1 MGVDVRVHV
10 TTDDSEGNRA
20 PTPCWTAGGLSP
32 RGACLLDF
40 TSARLRP
47 WLTLTPLTLPARG
60 EMTQGIT
67 SRRRFR
73 TSPMAAPVAQPTV
86 SIRWRPCP
94 RANRVQ
100 LPAVLGRTNE
110 LCVCRCS
117 HDGDGWDRVQG
128 LTVITQRRVLLAV
141 TSFGFVTLY

>member
-1 MGVDVRVHV
+1 
-10 TTDDSEGNRA
+10 
-20 PTPCWTAGGLSP
+20 
-32 RGACLLDF
+32 
-40 TSARLRP
+40 
-47 WLTLTPLTLPARG
+47 
-60 EMTQGIT
+60 
-67 SRRRFR
+67 
-73 TSPMAAPVAQPTV
+73 MAAPVAQPTV

-128 LTVITQRRVLLAV
+128 LTVITQRRVCMSHVGIENCAFSVKVITATKRSLSPEDPLELQDSNHYTDDAGLTETLQAV
-141 TSFGFVTLY
+141 PPLS